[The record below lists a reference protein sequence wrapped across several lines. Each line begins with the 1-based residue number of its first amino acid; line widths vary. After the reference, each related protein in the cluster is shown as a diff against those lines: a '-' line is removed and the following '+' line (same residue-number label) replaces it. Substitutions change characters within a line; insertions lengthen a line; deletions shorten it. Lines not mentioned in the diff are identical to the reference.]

1 MDDLGAA
8 TGVTVGGDDAIDLLL
23 GGEHGWPE
31 DEGDDGVLGILGGVF
46 GMDTNECV
54 ATTVVAQLTR
64 DFLSVNW
71 IKMER
76 AKQRRLNPA

>member
-1 MDDLGAA
+1 
-8 TGVTVGGDDAIDLLL
+8 
-23 GGEHGWPE
+23 
-31 DEGDDGVLGILGGVF
+31 
-46 GMDTNECV
+46 MDTNECV

-76 AKQRRLNPA
+76 AKQPRLNPA